1 MKFIPYGRQFI
12 DNKDKN
18 LVLKSLSQD
27 LITTGPF
34 VKKFELEIKKYL
46 SCKFSYVCN
55 SGTSALHL
63 AMLSVGLEK
72 NDIVL
77 MPAVNFIASYNM
89 AKLMQLK
96 VYLVDVDEHTGQVT
110 SDNILKCIKRYK
122 IKKIKALIVM
132 YNGGYPESS
141 KEFYEIKK
149 KYNFFLIEDACHAFG
164 SEYKHRNKYIKT
176 GSCKHADI
184 STFSLHPLKTITSGE
199 GGIITTNN
207 KKISSRIELFRNHGI
222 LRNKTKHWKY
232 DVLET
237 GFNYRLSDLNCALGL
252 SQLKK

>member
-1 MKFIPYGRQFI
+1 MK
-12 DNKDKN
+12 
-18 LVLKSLSQD
+18 L
-27 LITTGPF
+27 
-34 VKKFELEIKKYL
+34 
-46 SCKFSYVCN
+46 
-55 SGTSALHL
+55 
-63 AMLSVGLEK
+63 
-72 NDIVL
+72 
-77 MPAVNFIASYNM
+77 
-89 AKLMQLK
+89 
-96 VYLVDVDEHTGQVT
+96 
-110 SDNILKCIKRYK
+110 
-122 IKKIKALIVM
+122 
-132 YNGGYPESS
+132 
-141 KEFYEIKK
+141 KK

-237 GFNYRLSDLNCALGL
+237 GFNYRLSDLNCALGCPN
-252 SQLKK
+252 